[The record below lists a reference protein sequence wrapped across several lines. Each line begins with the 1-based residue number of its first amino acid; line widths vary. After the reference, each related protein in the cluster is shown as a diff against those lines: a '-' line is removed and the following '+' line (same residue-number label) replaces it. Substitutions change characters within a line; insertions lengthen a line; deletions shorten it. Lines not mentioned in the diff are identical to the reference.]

1 MRAQMGSFTIPWM
14 TPGGG
19 MGMAAG
25 AGIGFRRVALALIA
39 TLLALGIPM
48 VAGQV
53 ARADGS
59 DRPTQ
64 SVALA
69 RVAVVRVLTY
79 YYGTTSANPAP
90 IPVLAPCAS
99 DGVLVGT
106 TDQSG

>member
-1 MRAQMGSFTIPWM
+1 
-14 TPGGG
+14 
-19 MGMAAG
+19 MAAG
-25 AGIGFRRVALALIA
+25 SGFRRVALALIA
-39 TLLALGIPM
+39 SILALGIPM
-48 VAGQV
+48 LAGQA

-90 IPVLAPCAS
+90 IPVLELLPRPPLNAERREARAGPANQQASTAS
-99 DGVLVGT
+99 DRMPGPVP
-106 TDQSG
+106 